1 MKNGVEGKP
10 TGTGLSGREWDLNS
24 LVGQMFAG
32 LAEADTQGRFLFV
45 NDRYCEIVGRSRED
59 LLNLSIM
66 DITHPDDLAEN
77 VRLFERLVTEGTP
90 FRIEKRYLCPNG
102 SANWVSNNVSL
113 IRHGDGAPPT
123 VLAVC
128 IDIDE
133 RQKVEQKL
141 QESEARFRA
150 VFENAGVGMVLI
162 DHDWNILEANQR
174 YCEIVGRTDEELA
187 GKNCLSF
194 THEDDILRSREAME
208 SISDREGGQTSFEKR
223 YVAKN
228 GQSIWIRSNIARISD
243 GGGGWR
249 YLKIVEDI
257 SERRAAEAALEE
269 ERRNLETLNSVGA
282 SVASELD
289 LERVVQMVTDAGVE
303 LTGAQFGAF
312 FYNVT
317 DDEGESYMLYTLSGA
332 RPDQFNFG
340 MPRNT
345 KVFAPTFEGEGTV
358 RSDDITKD
366 PRYGQ
371 NPPHN
376 GMPKGHLPVRSY
388 LAVPV
393 MGRTGDV
400 LGGLFFGHP
409 EPGRFEARHENL
421 MSGVAAQAAIAIDNA
436 QLYRDAQRE
445 IASRKKAEED
455 LLVLNEGLE
464 TRVAEEIDQRMQ
476 SEEAL
481 RQLQKMETVGQLT
494 GGIAHDFNN
503 LLQIIAGN
511 LDILRRTIPADSVR
525 LLRPVENAIR
535 GADRAAILTQRL
547 LAFSRRQPLSPKVID
562 PNKLVSGMSEMLHRT
577 LGETYSVETVLG
589 SGLWKVEVDPNQ
601 LETALLNL
609 AVNAR
614 DAMPGGGK
622 LTIETANTHLDR
634 AYAEINSGAIPGQY
648 VVLCVSDTGSGM
660 DRETVE
666 RAFEPFFTTK
676 GVGKGTGLGLSMVYG
691 FVKQSGG
698 HLKIYSE
705 EGEGTTVKIY
715 LPRHLGSV
723 PDTEN
728 GEQDERVPGG
738 DPSATILVC
747 EDDDDV
753 RALSVESLRGLGY
766 TVVEAVDG
774 EAALRLLQG
783 DMPVDLL
790 FTDVVLPG
798 MTGAVLAK
806 KARELRPDLKVLFTT
821 GYARNAIVHH
831 GRLDPGVELLSK
843 PFTYTDLAIR
853 IRDMLDGVSNSG

>member
-1 MKNGVEGKP
+1 
-10 TGTGLSGREWDLNS
+10 
-24 LVGQMFAG
+24 
-32 LAEADTQGRFLFV
+32 
-45 NDRYCEIVGRSRED
+45 
-59 LLNLSIM
+59 
-66 DITHPDDLAEN
+66 
-77 VRLFERLVTEGTP
+77 
-90 FRIEKRYLCPNG
+90 
-102 SANWVSNNVSL
+102 
-113 IRHGDGAPPT
+113 
-123 VLAVC
+123 
-128 IDIDE
+128 
-133 RQKVEQKL
+133 
-141 QESEARFRA
+141 
-150 VFENAGVGMVLI
+150 
-162 DHDWNILEANQR
+162 
-174 YCEIVGRTDEELA
+174 
-187 GKNCLSF
+187 
-194 THEDDILRSREAME
+194 
-208 SISDREGGQTSFEKR
+208 
-223 YVAKN
+223 
-228 GQSIWIRSNIARISD
+228 
-243 GGGGWR
+243 
-249 YLKIVEDI
+249 
-257 SERRAAEAALEE
+257 
-269 ERRNLETLNSVGA
+269 
-282 SVASELD
+282 
-289 LERVVQMVTDAGVE
+289 
-303 LTGAQFGAF
+303 
-312 FYNVT
+312 
-317 DDEGESYMLYTLSGA
+317 
-332 RPDQFNFG
+332 
-340 MPRNT
+340 
-345 KVFAPTFEGEGTV
+345 
-358 RSDDITKD
+358 
-366 PRYGQ
+366 
-371 NPPHN
+371 
-376 GMPKGHLPVRSY
+376 
-388 LAVPV
+388 
-393 MGRTGDV
+393 
-400 LGGLFFGHP
+400 
-409 EPGRFEARHENL
+409 
-421 MSGVAAQAAIAIDNA
+421 
-436 QLYRDAQRE
+436 
-445 IASRKKAEED
+445 
-455 LLVLNEGLE
+455 
-464 TRVAEEIDQRMQ
+464 
-476 SEEAL
+476 
-481 RQLQKMETVGQLT
+481 METVGQLT

-648 VVLCVSDTGSGM
+648 VVLCVSDTGVGM
-660 DRETVE
+660 DRDTVE

-715 LPRHLGSV
+715 LPRHHGSV
-723 PDTEN
+723 PDTEK

-753 RALSVESLRGLGY
+753 RALSVESLLGLGY

-798 MTGAVLAK
+798 MTGAILAK
-806 KARELRPDLKVLFTT
+806 QARELRPDLKVLFTT